1 MENPATST
9 IVEVDP
15 GEEPV
20 DPAGRRALA
29 TLFAKLLV
37 PDALYTTG
45 EAAAIALL
53 ALYFVQRFAITPGP
67 LGVYLTVAGLIGG
80 AMSFLAPRMVR
91 RWGKL
96 RTATSSQLLTVP
108 VVLIMGFSPIFALA
122 YAAELGRN
130 ILRGFFEPTYAA
142 FAMEQ
147 VSSRY
152 RATLSGFYSVTWSL
166 GFSFGAVL
174 TGWLQDHV
182 NLSAAFLVAAVFIG
196 GSALLLRLFFPRPR
210 DAVRS
215 KPAQPAQASV
225 RS

>member
-1 MENPATST
+1 M
-9 IVEVDP
+9 
-15 GEEPV
+15 
-20 DPAGRRALA
+20 
-29 TLFAKLLV
+29 
-37 PDALYTTG
+37 
-45 EAAAIALL
+45 
-53 ALYFVQRFAITPGP
+53 QRFAISPGP
-67 LGVYLTVAGLIGG
+67 LGVYLTVAGLISG
-80 AMSFLAPRMVR
+80 AMSFLAPRLVR

-96 RTATSSQLLTVP
+96 QTATTSQLLTVP
-108 VVLIMGFSPIFALA
+108 IVLIMGLSPVFALA

-196 GSALLLRLFFPRPR
+196 ASATLLRLFFPRPR
-210 DAVRS
+210 EA
-215 KPAQPAQASV
+215 KAPAQPEQAPV
-225 RS
+225 RT